1 MVDMFDGH
9 PDDETPSAVVK
20 YLWRPWEHELGDR
33 PMAEHPELQDPRI
46 VEAENN
52 AEAARSWGRYHEEAH
67 FRTLAKQLRD
77 HLEDDAEAGVQT
89 A

>member
-20 YLWRPWEHELGDR
+20 YLWRPWEHELGAR
-33 PMAEHPELQDPRI
+33 QMVEHQGPQDQRV

-52 AEAARSWGRYHEEAH
+52 AEEARSWGRYHEEAH
-67 FRTLAKQLRD
+67 FRTLARQLRD
-77 HLEDDAEAGVQT
+77 HLEHDAQDEVQT